1 MRRKNFWGRGRR
13 IYVGNLL
20 ARIVEFII
28 SLYVIGYIIAASI
41 NPKISVNVVYLL
53 LALSLAGI
61 MLILGIIITP
71 PDD

>member
-1 MRRKNFWGRGRR
+1 MWGT
-13 IYVGNLL
+13 YWL
-20 ARIVEFII
+20 EFII